1 MRKKVRDVKADFRLA
16 LAAWWKLLALDGYG
30 FMGLAMIDV
39 HHGVDAGGWRRFTGF
54 VGSLGMI
61 SG

>member
-1 MRKKVRDVKADFRLA
+1 MKADFRLA

-39 HHGVDAGGWRRFTGF
+39 HYGVDAGGWRRFTGF